1 MSTKPSVF
9 VDGDQTTL
17 IMAAYLND
25 LRTLCYE
32 LAGDGTNA
40 PATAAAV
47 RANLS
52 AAESGVN
59 ADITA
64 LNSVISL
71 ASGVVLAG
79 APAAVDSSLKVPTTG
94 WTRTELTREGAVIRN
109 VAFSTVLS
117 GSDLLVTLTDLTGSA
132 LSSTNPGLITFRSSD
147 AVEGNST
154 RISVQAPLTVIIPA
168 GATLGMVAGYNRFW
182 VLAFTDGAEASL
194 GVINCVSN
202 DGAGAISVARL
213 PATGS
218 LQVPN
223 IAGPTQISTAAD
235 SALVY
240 YSQESLAAQRPYVV
254 LGCVDVYVVTPGT
267 WTTAAIEGVM
277 SNPDFRP
284 GDVIFAGHRQTGSV
298 LTTNGTT
305 EAIPDDTSIPQK
317 TEGMAITGLSGF
329 SNLDQMWMRPC
340 ILNMRASAHVAIATA
355 ADTITLSLC
364 GATSDALA
372 ATQEYKAT
380 TGKVSRMEVNYTG
393 ISGGIGAT
401 LSVRVGPNTA
411 ANVVTVNG
419 AAGATKLGGVMRAE
433 LEVELLSA

>member
-1 MSTKPSVF
+1 MGTKPGVF
-9 VDGDQTTL
+9 VDGSQSTL
-17 IMAAYLND
+17 IMASYLND

-40 PATAAAV
+40 PATAAEV

-52 AAESGVN
+52 AAQSGVN
-59 ADITA
+59 TDIT
-64 LNSVISL
+64 SL
-71 ASGVVLAG
+71 AAGLVLAG
-79 APAAVDSSLKVPTTG
+79 APTAVDNSLKVPTTG
-94 WTRTELTREGAVIRN
+94 WTRTELTREGAAIRN
-109 VAFSTVLS
+109 IGLS
-117 GSDLLVTLTDLTGSA
+117 VDLNGSDLRITLTDLTGAA
-132 LSSTNPGLITFRSSD
+132 LSSVNPGLITFRSAG
-147 AVEGNST
+147 AVYGNGT
-154 RISVQAPLTVIIPA
+154 RVSVTTTATITIPA

-182 VLAFTDGAEASL
+182 VLAFVDGSSFGGL

-202 DGAGAISVARL
+202 DGAGAVSVARL

-223 IAGPTQISTAAD
+223 VATTTQISTAAD
-235 SALVY
+235 AALTY
-240 YSQESLAAQRPYVV
+240 YSQDNLITAVPYVV

-277 SNPDFRP
+277 CNPDFRP
-284 GDVIFAGHRQTGSV
+284 GDVIFAGHKQTGSV

-305 EAIPDDTSIPQK
+305 DAIPDDTSIPQK

-329 SNLDQMWMRPC
+329 SNLDQLWMRPC

-355 ADTITLSLC
+355 ADTVTLSLC
-364 GATSDALA
+364 SGASDALA

-393 ISGGIGAT
+393 VSGGTGNT

-433 LEVELLSA
+433 LDIELLSA